1 MFSQELL
8 GTAQLLIVALLVTL
22 AVVLHRLA
30 AFPAE
35 GVADRALLH
44 GPLAFYTGW
53 VPLATVAGFSVTLTY
68 WGAPLGPVTAA
79 ALLGAGVL
87 AAGVATRRTTATLPY
102 AATAAWALVW
112 IAVESATT
120 GTVPVTVVAAIGV
133 VAVVVA
139 AALRA
144 REGLRAAF
152 G

>member
-1 MFSQELL
+1 
-8 GTAQLLIVALLVTL
+8 
-22 AVVLHRLA
+22 
-30 AFPAE
+30 
-35 GVADRALLH
+35 
-44 GPLAFYTGW
+44 
-53 VPLATVAGFSVTLTY
+53 
-68 WGAPLGPVTAA
+68 
-79 ALLGAGVL
+79 
-87 AAGVATRRTTATLPY
+87 PY